1 MNMEEVC
8 MPVIPKFATLPT
20 VGQTGERHAWDVF
33 GRNDQLGTVNLLTPE
48 LVKHAATLVRTG
60 RVINLTLSLNFPL
73 TIYGGFRS
81 AGYRHHIEVTRTSRD
96 DYVDNF
102 AMQGSSQWDSLRH
115 IRFREFG
122 YYGGRQDADLD
133 EKGELGIENWACHG
147 IIGRGVLLDAAGYME
162 QQGKPLDQTKK
173 FSMDGTFLEQVAHAQ
188 NVTLA
193 SGDIL
198 ILRTGWLTWYK
209 SLDHT
214 GREKLKGA
222 IRTGPDGL
230 ACPGLDASQATAG
243 WVWDRQFAAIASDNV
258 ALEVLPVDAAVGFQH
273 RRLIAL
279 QGMPI
284 GEVWDLDE
292 LAQACAEDGVYEFML
307 VSAPLNLPGGVG
319 SPPNAYAIK

>member
-1 MNMEEVC
+1 
-8 MPVIPKFATLPT
+8 MPSIPTFAQLPV

-33 GRNDQLGTVNLLTPE
+33 GRSDQLGTVNHLTPE
-48 LVKHAATLVRTG
+48 RVRQAATLVRTG
-60 RVINLTLSLNFPL
+60 KIINLNLPLNFPITL
-73 TIYGGFRS
+73 YEGFRS
-81 AGYRHHIEVTRTSRD
+81 GYRHHIEVGRGSRD

-122 YYGGRQDADLD
+122 YYGGRQDEDLD
-133 EKGELGIENWACHG
+133 GKGELGIEHWARHG

-162 QQGKPLDQTKK
+162 RRGSPLDATTR
-173 FSMDGTFLEQVAHAQ
+173 FTMDGAFLEEVAQAEH
-188 NVTLA
+188 VRLEP
-193 SGDIL
+193 GDIIL
-198 ILRTGWLTWYK
+198 LRTGWLAWYK
-209 SLDHT
+209 SLDEA
-214 GREKLKGA
+214 GREALRGTLHPGA
-222 IRTGPDGL
+222 GGM
-230 ACPGLDASQATAG
+230 ACPGLDPGQTTAA
-243 WVWDRQFAAIASDNV
+243 WVWDRQIAAMAADNV
-258 ALEVLPVDAAVGFQH
+258 ALEALPVDAKVGFQH

-292 LAQACAEDGVYEFML
+292 LARDCAEDGVYECML

>member
-1 MNMEEVC
+1 
-8 MPVIPKFATLPT
+8 MPTLPQFSQLPL

-33 GRNDQLGTVNLLTPE
+33 GRSDQLGTVNLLTPE
-48 LVKHAATLVRTG
+48 LVKRAATLVRTG
-60 RVINLTLSLNFPL
+60 KVISLNLPLNFPITL
-73 TIYGGFRS
+73 YGGFRS
-81 AGYRHHIEVTRTSRD
+81 GYKHHIEVTRGSRD

-122 YYGGRQDADLD
+122 YYGGRQDDDLD
-133 EKGELGIENWACHG
+133 GKGELGIENWARHG

-162 QQGKPLDQTKK
+162 RRGTPLDATKK
-173 FSMDGTFLEQVAHAQ
+173 FSLTGAFLEEVAQAE
-188 NVTLA
+188 NVKLE
-193 SGDIL
+193 SGDIVL
-198 ILRTGWLTWYK
+198 LRTGWLAWYK
-209 SLDHT
+209 SLDAA
-214 GREKLKGA
+214 GREALRG
-222 IRTGPDGL
+222 TLHPGEGGM
-230 ACPGLDASQATAG
+230 ACPGLDPSQTTAA
-243 WVWDRQFAAIASDNV
+243 WVWDRQVAAMAADNV
-258 ALEVLPVDAAVGFQH
+258 ALEALPVEPEVGFQH

-292 LAQACAEDGVYEFML
+292 LAQDCAQDGHYEFML